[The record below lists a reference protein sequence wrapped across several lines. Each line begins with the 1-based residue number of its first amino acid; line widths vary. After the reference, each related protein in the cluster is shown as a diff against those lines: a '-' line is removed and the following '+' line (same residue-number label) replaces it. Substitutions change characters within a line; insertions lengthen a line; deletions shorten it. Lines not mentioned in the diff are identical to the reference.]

1 MKTILN
7 KTRKPI
13 KIRLPGG
20 KLLHLGPAKT
30 GQVSDQASELPSFQK
45 LLKKK
50 QIEIL
55 GEGGPEAPGRTI
67 PVPPT
72 NRPRAIPRPRWSFPR
87 GTARGPG

>member
-13 KIRLPGG
+13 KIHLPGG

-30 GQVSDQASELPSFQK
+30 GQVSDQASEMPSFQK

-55 GEGGPEAPGRTI
+55 GEGESKAAGAEDSRHTHESTHGHPQTTVVLPKG
-67 PVPPT
+67 
-72 NRPRAIPRPRWSFPR
+72 NR
-87 GTARGPG
+87 